1 MAETT
6 VNTKFNYLK
15 EQKVTARL
23 AFTSMGMNTLLCSLA
38 ESAIPLYQ
46 NSLPS

>member
-6 VNTKFNYLK
+6 VNTTVNYLK

-23 AFTSMGMNTLLCSLA
+23 VFLEVFL
-38 ESAIPLYQ
+38 
-46 NSLPS
+46 